1 MICQLSIHPSF
12 KIFCQLQGLLLQS
25 DECLGV
31 GLELTYHSL
40 GCSNRMISIED
51 FHRFV
56 VKAAY
61 LVRQDNNL
69 REPFYAR
76 FSRSFFDD
84 LKGFAQESCSDKVA
98 LRLCFRL
105 LV

>member
-1 MICQLSIHPSF
+1 M
-12 KIFCQLQGLLLQS
+12 QGLLLQS

-40 GCSNRMISIED
+40 GCSNRMISVED

-56 VKAAY
+56 VKDAY

-69 REPFYAR
+69 CEPFYAR
-76 FSRSFFDD
+76 FSRSLFLMT
-84 LKGFAQESCSDKVA
+84 LKASPKSLARTKSLFVFASDFWYSSMIF
-98 LRLCFRL
+98 C
-105 LV
+105 